1 MPLPSLQGQPQVS
14 HLSAAMITYRMT
26 ISRANVTSASRL
38 MREFSCNFTPCLRSG
53 REALGHTGK
62 DRRVGGRAT
71 AAGGACRE
79 VASVRQSRPVSLGG
93 AGIALPMAGIP
104 GLSPR
109 PGYHRC
115 AATGYGR
122 AVPRAAVAATL
133 QITRQDSEKAI
144 TPAPAHARNGR
155 PVTIPAGTS
164 RSVIGSRQPD
174 AREAA
179 DTCGWRVKRMRISQR
194 TELGDL
200 WAFAASRAHYLNT
213 VSAVDTC
220 RRGGAPDE

>member
-115 AATGYGR
+115 AAHW
-122 AVPRAAVAATL
+122 V
-133 QITRQDSEKAI
+133 
-144 TPAPAHARNGR
+144 R
-155 PVTIPAGTS
+155 PGSPAGCRS
-164 RSVIGSRQPD
+164 RD
-174 AREAA
+174 AA
-179 DTCGWRVKRMRISQR
+179 DHTPRFGEGYHSGTGTCPEWEAGHYSRRDITFCYRLSATGCTRSRRYVRLASQ
-194 TELGDL
+194 EN
-200 WAFAASRAHYLNT
+200 AN
-213 VSAVDTC
+213 
-220 RRGGAPDE
+220 